1 MKVIRRLLRD
11 LIYQVLHTA
20 KWYLWVPVAVVI
32 GRLRP
37 TRQITYRWPEG
48 EISVRPKIVL
58 FMHYDGRGLVRP
70 QLLAYM
76 RAFKEQGRD
85 VVFVSN
91 AERLKPAMIPLLQ
104 ELCVA
109 ILVRK
114 NVGYDFGAW
123 RDAIDELSLPRDNTE
138 EVILA
143 NDSVFGPLAPI
154 GDLLRRLDYRDTDIW
169 GLTESWQHRYH
180 LQSFFLAFGPT
191 ALRAPAWRKFWDRV
205 RPVPEKS
212 YIVHEFE
219 IGVTQAMV
227 KGGLRCNAL
236 WRYDELLR
244 RAYREGLATLIEN
257 ESTDIGKNDPIHI
270 TRKLQIMRIRDG
282 VARRVALNP
291 TSDLWRQLLLEGFP
305 FIKRELLRDNPTK
318 VEDVGDWV
326 EVVRDELAADP
337 DPILVDLRQ
346 MLKGRA
352 P

>member
-1 MKVIRRLLRD
+1 MGQFFRQLGRD
-11 LIYQVLHTA
+11 ILHNG
-20 KWYLWVPVAVVI
+20 KWYGWVPIAKII
-32 GRLRP
+32 GRLRR

-48 EISVRPKIVL
+48 EIALGPKIVL
-58 FMHYDGRGLVRP
+58 FMHYDGRGLVRD
-70 QLLAYM
+70 QLFTYM
-76 RAFKEQGRD
+76 RAFRDQGRD

-104 ELCVA
+104 ELCVG

-114 NVGYDFGAW
+114 NIGYDFGAW
-123 RDAIDELSLPRDNTE
+123 RDAVDELALPRANTQ

-143 NDSVFGPLAPI
+143 NDSVFGPLMPL
-154 GDLLRRLDYRDTDIW
+154 GDILRRLDYTRTDIW

-191 ALRAPAWRKFWDRV
+191 ALRAEIWRKFWDRV
-205 RPVPEKS
+205 RPVPVKS

-227 KGGLRCNAL
+227 KGGLRCASL

-244 RAYREGLATLIEN
+244 RAYREGLETLIAN
-257 ESTDIGKNDPIHI
+257 EETDIGKMDPIHI
-270 TRKLQIMRIRDG
+270 TRKLQTMRIRDG

-291 TSDLWRQLLLEGFP
+291 TSDLWRQLLLDGFP
-305 FIKRELLRDNPTK
+305 FIKRELLRDNPTR

-326 EVVRDELAADP
+326 QVVRDELAADP
-337 DPILVDLRQ
+337 DPILLDLRQ
-346 MLKGRA
+346 MLKGGA